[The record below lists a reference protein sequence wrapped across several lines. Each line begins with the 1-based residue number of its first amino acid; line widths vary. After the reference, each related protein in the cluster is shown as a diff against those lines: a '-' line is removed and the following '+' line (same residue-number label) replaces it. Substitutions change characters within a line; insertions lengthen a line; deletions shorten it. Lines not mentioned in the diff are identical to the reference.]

1 MRKNRVTEKEVSLI
15 FKYRG
20 AGFSLKEIAE
30 LIDQSRQTVSYHLER
45 MRVAVEEDSID
56 YVIGEFTDLN
66 KCEFC
71 EERKAQ
77 SETTAMIGGK
87 YNPEDM
93 DSLTRMDLIRLGND
107 YSRMDLIRLA
117 NDYNDSI
124 GGGGIS
130 LFDSSDSNDIE
141 WSDEDG
147 NVMFKGLYSPWSAFN
162 DDVLEGILID
172 GLNVLTDVH
181 YDKDEYGEETI
192 PITRYSVHS
201 LSFMIDQLE
210 DEGWPVGAYMKEIT
224 YLYIRKHLSEED
236 QQILDKFCKIGKLLL
251 FTEKTW
257 NNPNTWRDIAICNA
271 NIVSND
277 GRLPYF
283 GMNANVCLYEWEGPR
298 LKFIG
303 LPDPKELE
311 FLPHNR
317 DDRVIASGLVDAML
331 SGGDKF
337 VSISAIHRNMAI
349 EVLDLHEQELP
360 SGWPLRLKERL
371 GLRGKLWAEQLYN
384 FLDGDIEFDEYK
396 NKVRKGK

>member
-1 MRKNRVTEKEVSLI
+1 MSKKMRKNRVTEKEVSLI

-71 EERKAQ
+71 EERKAKME
-77 SETTAMIGGK
+77 SIAMIGGK
-87 YNPEDM
+87 TAESYAWKLAELAAKKAVLPA
-93 DSLTRMDLIRLGND
+93 RLG
-107 YSRMDLIRLA
+107 S
-117 NDYNDSI
+117 
-124 GGGGIS
+124 G
-130 LFDSSDSNDIE
+130 DSSDVEYIY
-141 WSDEDG
+141 EDG
-147 NVMFKGLYSPWSAFN
+147 NIEFKGYYSPWGAFN
-162 DDVLEGILID
+162 DDVLEGVLID

-181 YDKDEYGEETI
+181 YDKDEDGEETI

-257 NNPNTWRDIAICNA
+257 NDPNTWRDIAICNA

-303 LPDPKELE
+303 LPDPKELV

-371 GLRGKLWAEQLYN
+371 GLRGKSWAEQLYN

>member
-1 MRKNRVTEKEVSLI
+1 MSKKMRKNRVTEKEVSLI

-71 EERKAQ
+71 EERKAKME
-77 SETTAMIGGK
+77 SIAMIGGK
-87 YNPEDM
+87 TAESYAWKLAELAAKKAVLPA
-93 DSLTRMDLIRLGND
+93 RLG
-107 YSRMDLIRLA
+107 S
-117 NDYNDSI
+117 
-124 GGGGIS
+124 G
-130 LFDSSDSNDIE
+130 DSSDVEYIY
-141 WSDEDG
+141 EDG
-147 NVMFKGLYSPWSAFN
+147 NIEFKGYYSPWGAFN
-162 DDVLEGILID
+162 DDVLEGVLID

-181 YDKDEYGEETI
+181 YDKDEDGEETI

-236 QQILDKFCKIGKLLL
+236 QQILDKFRKIGKLLL

-257 NNPNTWRDIAICNA
+257 NDPNTWRDIAICNA

-303 LPDPKELE
+303 LPDPKELV

-360 SGWPLRLKERL
+360 TGWPLRLKERL
-371 GLRGKLWAEQLYN
+371 GLRGKSWAEQLYN

>member
-1 MRKNRVTEKEVSLI
+1 MSKKMRKNRGTEKEVSLI

-71 EERKAQ
+71 EERKARLE
-77 SETTAMIGGK
+77 STAMIGGK
-87 YNPEDM
+87 TAESYASELRARKKKHERERYITDN
-93 DSLTRMDLIRLGND
+93 DLSIVD
-107 YSRMDLIRLA
+107 YLP
-117 NDYNDSI
+117 YK
-124 GGGGIS
+124 G
-130 LFDSSDSNDIE
+130 DSSDVEYIY
-141 WSDEDG
+141 EDG
-147 NVMFKGLYSPWSAFN
+147 NIEFKGHYSPWGAFN
-162 DDVLEGILID
+162 DDVLEGVLID

-181 YDKDEYGEETI
+181 YDKDEDGEETI

-224 YLYIRKHLSEED
+224 YLYIRKKLSKED
-236 QQILDKFCKIGKLLL
+236 KQILDKFHKIGKLLL

-257 NNPNTWRDIAICNA
+257 NDPNTWRDIAISNS

-277 GRLPYF
+277 ERLPYF
-283 GMNANVCLYEWEGPR
+283 DMNANVCLYEWEGPR

-303 LPDPKELE
+303 LPDPKELV
-311 FLPHNR
+311 FLPHSR
-317 DDRVIASGLVDAML
+317 DDHVIARGLVDAML

-337 VSISAIHRNMAI
+337 VPISVIHRKMAVEI
-349 EVLDLHEQELP
+349 LELDEQELP

>member
-1 MRKNRVTEKEVSLI
+1 MSKKMRKNRVTEKEVSLI

-71 EERKAQ
+71 EERMARLE
-77 SETTAMIGGK
+77 STAMIGGK
-87 YNPEDM
+87 TAESYASELRARKKNRERERYITD
-93 DSLTRMDLIRLGND
+93 ND
-107 YSRMDLIRLA
+107 PSIVDHLLYS
-117 NDYNDSI
+117 
-124 GGGGIS
+124 G
-130 LFDSSDSNDIE
+130 DSNDIE

-147 NVMFKGLYSPWSAFN
+147 NVMFKGLYSPWSTFN
-162 DDVLEGILID
+162 DDVLEGVLID

-181 YDKDEYGEETI
+181 YDKDEDGEETI

-257 NNPNTWRDIAICNA
+257 NDPNTWRDIAICNA

-360 SGWPLRLKERL
+360 TGWPLRLKERL
-371 GLRGKLWAEQLYN
+371 GLRGKSWAEQLNN
-384 FLDGDIEFDEYK
+384 FLDGDIEFDEFK
-396 NKVRKGK
+396 NKVRRGK